1 MIINEIV
8 ELNNQDFRHTYSDEN
23 FYIRKKGTKEIY
35 SDAYDLIGPIRFF
48 FKRNHLIDKNYQYL
62 ETDDKIENIGEN
74 ING

>member
-1 MIINEIV
+1 MIVNEIV
-8 ELNNQDFRHTYSDEN
+8 KLNNQEFRHTYSNEN

-35 SDAYDLIGPIRFF
+35 SDAYDLMET
-48 FKRNHLIDKNYQYL
+48 NYKYL

>member
-8 ELNNQDFRHTYSDEN
+8 ELNNQEFRHTYSDEN

-35 SDAYDLIGPIRFF
+35 SDAYDLI
-48 FKRNHLIDKNYQYL
+48 NKNYQYL
-62 ETDDKIENIGEN
+62 ETDDKIENKGEN